1 MEELDYWK
9 RMFEHPKV
17 FIVSKEDYDAFV
29 SSLDEPPKMIP
40 GLSKLVKRSMTF
52 EKPTKLDDF
61 LEGFD
66 IFRSA
71 LYWLWCS
78 KFYNEFWDE
87 INFGWQKMQDDYIMS
102 QPGFDPWNLRGRN
115 GKI

>member
-1 MEELDYWK
+1 MTEDDLK
-9 RMFEHPKV
+9 KMFEHPKV
-17 FIVSKEDYDAFV
+17 FIVSKEEYDAFV

-40 GLSKLVKRSMTF
+40 GLSKLVKQTMTF

-61 LEGFD
+61 LEGFY

-71 LYWLWCS
+71 LYYRQRSIFCNDFW
-78 KFYNEFWDE
+78 NEL
-87 INFGWQKMQDDYIMS
+87 NFGWQKMQDDYIMS
-102 QPGFDPWNLRGRN
+102 QPGFDPWNLRCEN